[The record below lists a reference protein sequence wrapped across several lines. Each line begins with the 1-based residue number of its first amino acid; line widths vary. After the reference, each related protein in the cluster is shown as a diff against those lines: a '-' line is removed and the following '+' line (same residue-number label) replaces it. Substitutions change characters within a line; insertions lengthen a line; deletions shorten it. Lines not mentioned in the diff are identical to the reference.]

1 MGYDKP
7 KPLGKKETGSSAA
20 VPIFED
26 FFSNFSKNRPDIPFR
41 RPEGIRMIPINLKD
55 GTRANKIT
63 QGVIQEAF
71 KPGQLPKKNK
81 FQNDDNSLI
90 NNSGNLELGIY

>member
-1 MGYDKP
+1 
-7 KPLGKKETGSSAA
+7 
-20 VPIFED
+20 
-26 FFSNFSKNRPDIPFR
+26 
-41 RPEGIRMIPINLKD
+41 MIPINLKD

-63 QGVIQEAF
+63 QGVIQ
-71 KPGQLPKKNK
+71 KPLNQVNCQKKIK